1 MKKKQS
7 QRGSAL
13 LLVTVVLLIMIGISG
28 AYLTL
33 SWGNKTRSMQDYNSN
48 QALFIAEAGAAA
60 YISNLNA
67 TSGLPAPINTKQYIA
82 GGYYW
87 VPTENFVDFSNA
99 AIVGANN
106 KAESTASNPYY
117 AFQVAGKYGN
127 VTRRLDVIVT
137 GAQGGVFWNAIYAG
151 NSGDIT
157 RI

>member
-33 SWGNKTRSMQDYNSN
+33 SWGNKTRSMQDFNSN

-60 YISNLNA
+60 YISNLN
-67 TSGLPAPINTKQYIA
+67 SSPSMPAPINTKQYIA

-87 VPTENFVDFSNA
+87 VPSENFVDFTNA
-99 AIVGANN
+99 AIVGSAN
-106 KAESTASNPYY
+106 KAESPATN
-117 AFQVAGKYGN
+117 
-127 VTRRLDVIVT
+127 
-137 GAQGGVFWNAIYAG
+137 
-151 NSGDIT
+151 
-157 RI
+157 